1 METKGYVT
9 LPRGEDDRLPID
21 VSSSGH
27 VYEDFTRLLF
37 LNVYREASIL
47 TGELEE
53 SDHFGFL
60 RSSLL
65 DNLNGSV
72 VLILTKTSVI
82 RVTIPIDLSTRSFI
96 PLPRFF
102 NSRRVIKK
110 RGTPSFSSPLP
121 LRRSNRHITESIRF
135 SFSRPG
141 EMQDWFIPKT
151 GSESVMTIQE
161 LQIVVGEKVRR
172 TSSNIRETRLS
183 TPGPMWY

>member
-60 RSSLL
+60 RSSRL

-96 PLPRFF
+96 PLP
-102 NSRRVIKK
+102 
-110 RGTPSFSSPLP
+110 
-121 LRRSNRHITESIRF
+121 
-135 SFSRPG
+135 
-141 EMQDWFIPKT
+141 
-151 GSESVMTIQE
+151 
-161 LQIVVGEKVRR
+161 
-172 TSSNIRETRLS
+172 
-183 TPGPMWY
+183 